1 MPKAK
6 TIDRL
11 EYTKSRSITYHYPPA
26 PVQMVNAEY
35 NKEQG
40 ALIEREPGV
49 EICPECRTEI
59 IHESGCV
66 RCPACGWSRC

>member
-11 EYTKSRSITYHYPPA
+11 EYTRSRSVHLQKADLPSEPEMIQEAACP
-26 PVQMVNAEY
+26 MC
-35 NKEQG
+35 G
-40 ALIEREPGV
+40 A
-49 EICPECRTEI
+49 EI

-66 RCPACGWSRC
+66 RCVCGWSRC